1 MTSRRVGIRSIHLQK
16 CFLLLVLNFMKWMS
30 LKEKK
35 ELNNTIGLKIV
46 NFKQSNTLESG
57 MPQSS
62 VDVVVPIK
70 SLM

>member
-1 MTSRRVGIRSIHLQK
+1 
-16 CFLLLVLNFMKWMS
+16 MS